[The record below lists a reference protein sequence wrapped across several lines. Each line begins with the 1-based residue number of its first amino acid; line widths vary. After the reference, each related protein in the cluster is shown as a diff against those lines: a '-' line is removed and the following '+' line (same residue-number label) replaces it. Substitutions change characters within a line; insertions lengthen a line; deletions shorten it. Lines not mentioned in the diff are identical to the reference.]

1 MTFRSEPLL
10 QITNIRK
17 DGVTSI
23 IKGRNAV
30 YIQKKISYILK
41 NSCFL
46 DEEKT
51 EKIFFDEDGRFVTR
65 QNYSAFMFIVYK
77 EENKE
82 ENYEFAHCLDGKIV
96 ILKDDSVRFFYA
108 NQKNILLLLS
118 EIECFE
124 QK

>member
-51 EKIFFDEDGRFVTR
+51 EKIFLTKMGV
-65 QNYSAFMFIVYK
+65 
-77 EENKE
+77 
-82 ENYEFAHCLDGKIV
+82 
-96 ILKDDSVRFFYA
+96 
-108 NQKNILLLLS
+108 LLLDKTTVHLCS
-118 EIECFE
+118 LYTKKKTKKKIMNSLIAWTER
-124 QK
+124 